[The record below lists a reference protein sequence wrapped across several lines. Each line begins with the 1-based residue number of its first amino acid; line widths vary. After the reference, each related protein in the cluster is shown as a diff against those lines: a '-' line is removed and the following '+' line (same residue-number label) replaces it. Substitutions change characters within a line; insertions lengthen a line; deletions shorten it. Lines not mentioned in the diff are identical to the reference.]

1 MRSLSPQGLAAART
15 YPNSSKNEQGENVMA
30 KDRMSR
36 AAELAE
42 EARERAEEAYEAAHA
57 AVEDGLDD
65 AHRYLKRQ
73 SRERPVAV
81 AATAA
86 GVGLLVGL
94 LLGSRR

>member
-1 MRSLSPQGLAAART
+1 
-15 YPNSSKNEQGENVMA
+15 MA
-30 KDRMSR
+30 NDRAKR

-57 AVEDGLDD
+57 AVEDGLDE

-73 SRERPVAV
+73 WRERPVAV
-81 AATAA
+81 AATAI

>member
-1 MRSLSPQGLAAART
+1 
-15 YPNSSKNEQGENVMA
+15 MA
-30 KDRMSR
+30 NDRAKR

-57 AVEDGLDD
+57 AVGDGLDE

-73 SRERPVAV
+73 WRERPVAV
-81 AATAA
+81 AATAI

>member
-1 MRSLSPQGLAAART
+1 
-15 YPNSSKNEQGENVMA
+15 MA
-30 KDRMSR
+30 KDRMTR

-57 AVEDGLDD
+57 AVEDGLDT

-73 SRERPVAV
+73 WRDRPLAV
-81 AATAA
+81 TASA
-86 GVGLLVGL
+86 VGVGLIVGM

>member
-1 MRSLSPQGLAAART
+1 
-15 YPNSSKNEQGENVMA
+15 MA

-57 AVEDGLDD
+57 AIEDGIDD
-65 AHRYLKRQ
+65 AHRYMKRQ
-73 SRERPVAV
+73 WKERPLAV
-81 AATAA
+81 AGSAL
-86 GVGLLVGL
+86 GIGIVIGL

>member
-1 MRSLSPQGLAAART
+1 
-15 YPNSSKNEQGENVMA
+15 MA
-30 KDRMSR
+30 KDRTSR

-57 AVEDGLDD
+57 AIEDGLDE

-73 SRERPVAV
+73 WRERPVAV
-81 AATAA
+81 AATAL
-86 GVGLLVGL
+86 GVGLMIGL

>member
-1 MRSLSPQGLAAART
+1 MAR
-15 YPNSSKNEQGENVMA
+15 
-30 KDRMSR
+30 DRATR

-57 AVEDGLDD
+57 AVEDGLDE

-73 SRERPVAV
+73 WRERPVAV
-81 AATAA
+81 AATAV

>member
-1 MRSLSPQGLAAART
+1 
-15 YPNSSKNEQGENVMA
+15 MA

-57 AVEDGLDD
+57 AIEDGLDE

-73 SRERPVAV
+73 WRERPVAV
-81 AATAA
+81 AATAL
-86 GVGLLVGL
+86 GVGLFVGL